1 MHFKKSSPEDSDA
14 GGHHG
19 TALGGVRGIH
29 LSVRQW
35 VVFYLSS
42 SVGLKN
48 PWIQIERPKLLLV
61 SFYHSLVL

>member
-48 PWIQIERPKLLLV
+48 PCIQIERPKLLLV